1 MFHNHGR
8 PAGAAERRTMRIAY
22 GVMGYGRGHAMRSG
36 AVLPSLMAEHE
47 VTVFAGGDAYDV
59 LAPRFPT
66 VRIPIIGYVYNE
78 RGGHSLQRTLSR
90 NFSPMTDLLF
100 GGAGSA
106 LVEKE
111 FRERGIDLVISDSEA
126 WTHRAA
132 QRLKI
137 PRISYDHV
145 GIIAYCKP
153 HFPPDLRLVGA
164 RDAIGYRTLMG
175 IPERILISSFYPA
188 EPAYPNTRIVG
199 PMLRPEVMRAQAQE
213 GEYLLAYFNKGE
225 HQYLPHID
233 RALRLL
239 DLPVVVYGTPYRG
252 IEENLDFR
260 APSNEGFLHDL
271 ANCKGVLST
280 AGNQLI
286 GEAIHFGKPILALPE
301 EAFEQRLN
309 AYMIE
314 RMGVGMRGDRHSLTP
329 SDIDRFMGNYDYYRS
344 NMRHHAGDG
353 RAEATEILHRYVN
366 ELGQKKAP
374 ARGGRKRMKRTG
386 AALDER
392 VPAGA

>member
-1 MFHNHGR
+1 
-8 PAGAAERRTMRIAY
+8 MRIAY

-59 LAPRFPT
+59 LAPQFPT
-66 VRIPIIGYVYNE
+66 VRIPIIGYAYNE
-78 RGGHSLQRTLSR
+78 RGGHSTSRTLSR
-90 NFSPMTDLLF
+90 NFSPMADLLF

-132 QRLKI
+132 QKLKI

-153 HFPPDLRLVGA
+153 HFPPDLRLLGM
-164 RDAIGYRTLMG
+164 RDAIGYRALMG

-188 EPAYPNTRIVG
+188 QPAYPNMHIVG
-199 PMLRPEVMRAQAQE
+199 PMLRPEVLKVQPRDGKFLM
-213 GEYLLAYFNKGE
+213 AYFNKGE

-239 DLPVVVYGTPYRG
+239 DLPVVVYGTPFRG
-252 IEENLDFR
+252 QSENIDFR
-260 APSNEGFLHDL
+260 APSNEGFIRDL
-271 ANCKGVLST
+271 AGCKAVLST

-286 GEAIHFGKPILALPE
+286 GEAIHFSKPILAVPE

-314 RMGVGMRGDRHSLTP
+314 RMGVGMRGDRHRLTP

-344 NMRHHAGDG
+344 NMGEHAGDG
-353 RAEATEILHRYVN
+353 RAEATETLHRYVN
-366 ELGQKKAP
+366 ELGRKPVRSKRARKQRNAGP
-374 ARGGRKRMKRTG
+374 A
-386 AALDER
+386 DER
-392 VPAGA
+392 VPVGV

>member
-1 MFHNHGR
+1 
-8 PAGAAERRTMRIAY
+8 MRIAY

-47 VTVFAGGDAYDV
+47 VTVFAGGDAYEV
-59 LAPRFPT
+59 LAPKFPT
-66 VRIPIIGYVYNE
+66 VRIPIIGYAYNE
-78 RGGHSLQRTLSR
+78 RGGHSFQRTISR
-90 NFSPMTDLLF
+90 NFSPMADLLF
-100 GGAGSA
+100 GGEGSA
-106 LVEKE
+106 LVERE
-111 FRERGIDLVISDSEA
+111 FRQRGIDLVISDSEA

-132 QRLKI
+132 QKLKI

-153 HFPPDLRLVGA
+153 HFPPDLRLLGM
-164 RDAIGYRTLMG
+164 RDAIGYRALMG

-188 EPAYPNTRIVG
+188 EAAYPNMHIVG
-199 PMLRPEVMRAQAQE
+199 PMLRPEVLQVQPSD
-213 GEYLLAYFNKGE
+213 GEFLMAYFNKGE

-239 DLPVVVYGTPYRG
+239 DLPVVVYGTPFRG
-252 IEENLDFR
+252 KVENLDFR
-260 APSNEGFLHDL
+260 APSNEGFIRDL
-271 ANCKGVLST
+271 AGCKAVLST

-286 GEAIHFGKPILALPE
+286 GEAIHFGKPILAVPE

-314 RMGVGMRGDRHSLTP
+314 RMGVGMRGDRHRLTP

-344 NMRHHAGDG
+344 NMGDHARDG
-353 RAEATEILHRYVN
+353 RAEATETLHRYVN
-366 ELGQKKAP
+366 ELGQKKP
-374 ARGGRKRMKRTG
+374 QGSKRQRARRNTD
-386 AALDER
+386 AAKER
-392 VPAGA
+392 VPVRVRGKVAPSAL